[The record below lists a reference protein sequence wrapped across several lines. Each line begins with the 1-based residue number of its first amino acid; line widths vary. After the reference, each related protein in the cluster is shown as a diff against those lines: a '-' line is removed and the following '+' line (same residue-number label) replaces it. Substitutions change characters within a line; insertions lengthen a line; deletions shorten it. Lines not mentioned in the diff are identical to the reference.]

1 SSGHNTSSAAAV
13 GGRANAHSPSAAFRL
28 FSRSRTTSSGT
39 SSVIDPSS
47 FNSSVLRYV
56 VGLDAHPQDSDA
68 SSDEESPRATRRL
81 HHFLFALRGKLNDIQ
96 CPVCSKTIPSD
107 TFDVHILQCLSKP
120 RIDYNE
126 DVLTEDKGECVICLE
141 ELPCL
146 CIYHKQ

>member
-1 SSGHNTSSAAAV
+1 MGARLSTG
-13 GGRANAHSPSAAFRL
+13 SPSPAHVRSGSTAATTTTTG
-28 FSRSRTTSSGT
+28 SSTHHRSHHHGD
-39 SSVIDPSS
+39 V
-47 FNSSVLRYV
+47 
-56 VGLDAHPQDSDA
+56 HPQDSDA

-141 ELPCL
+141 ELEDGQKIARLPCL
-146 CIYHKQ
+146 CIYHKQSNHAVHDMP